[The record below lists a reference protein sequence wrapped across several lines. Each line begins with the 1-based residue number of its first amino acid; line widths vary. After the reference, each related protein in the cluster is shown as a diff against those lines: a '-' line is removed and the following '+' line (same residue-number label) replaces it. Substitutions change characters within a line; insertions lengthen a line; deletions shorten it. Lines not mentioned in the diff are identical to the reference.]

1 MPAHV
6 ESHTYGR
13 VVCEAYAS
21 DPATRPAWM
30 KAIDAQYPQTPTENC
45 RALMISAWGH
55 DDDVVDLTPD
65 RDGQTV
71 VDADGGGMA
80 HGAPLV

>member
-1 MPAHV
+1 MPRGQ
-6 ESHTYGR
+6 TGR
-13 VVCEAYAS
+13 ATFDVKFFRSKS
-21 DPATRPAWM
+21 DIP
-30 KAIDAQYPQTPTENC
+30 
-45 RALMISAWGH
+45 LMISAWGH